1 MIGWLLDLA
10 EAEDYY
16 ADERLETGCWDD
28 LGSGSGDGRKEK
40 ALRMAYNRLYYSKEF
55 ILPTYAEATADDL
68 VVLIKAQ
75 CEMAYYLVCHLEDE
89 DRRKGIQAQ
98 AVKEAGVVKEKYLET
113 ALYDTPIPQFVRDLL
128 CQYLAG
134 DEGTHFGAVDLA
146 RDEDESVNTKV
157 HNF

>member
-1 MIGWLLDLA
+1 MAIGWCLDLTT
-10 EAEDYY
+10 AEDYF
-16 ADERLETGCWDD
+16 ADERPDVECWD
-28 LGSGSGDGRKEK
+28 
-40 ALRMAYNRLYYSKEF
+40 ALDSAMKTPLLMRAYNRLYYSKEF
-55 ILPTYAEATADDL
+55 ILPKYVEADSDDL
-68 VVLIKAQ
+68 EVLVKAQ
-75 CEMAYYLVCHLEDE
+75 CEMAYYLCLHGEDE
-89 DRRKGIQAQ
+89 DLRKGIQAQ
-98 AVKEAGVVKEKYLET
+98 AVIEAGVVKEKYKEA